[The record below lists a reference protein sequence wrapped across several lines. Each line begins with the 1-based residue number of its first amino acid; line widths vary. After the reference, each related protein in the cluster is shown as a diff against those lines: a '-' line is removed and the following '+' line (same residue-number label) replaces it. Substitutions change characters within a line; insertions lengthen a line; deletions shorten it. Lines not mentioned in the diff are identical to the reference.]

1 MRSRNHASPFCAR
14 RDHKHT
20 KGMNMKHTK
29 HKNMNV
35 AGRFLS
41 SGIARRLLT
50 VVLMLLIVGATLASC
65 GSGAQRKGLA
75 LTDGSPSHTEVN
87 KMSADDLNKLADEIY
102 NSADGAAIRE
112 KLVAA
117 MNGYE
122 HKWTDKE
129 NKGSLPE
136 GEAPISASEIAKLY
150 DKSVEL
156 TADEKAAL
164 EAEAEKR
171 VGYAVEALSA
181 MEIKDAFQY
190 KDKMNFAD
198 LSALVDSFKTSVVE
212 KADRDVLGV
221 VMHWIG
227 LAFGW
232 MTNTLGFGSFILGTV
247 YFAILVELLMFP
259 FSIPQQKNSRKQ
271 AMLRPKEMAI
281 RKKYAGRNDQA
292 TQQKVAQE
300 IQELYTREGFSP
312 MAGCL
317 PLLISLPVVMIL
329 YYIVIDPMQ
338 YMMGFSTSVQQALV
352 SFTETSRAAGGL
364 GETFSTST
372 GTIEVLSALRERIAA
387 GEGEA
392 IFAQMKEFSF
402 LTNAGDF
409 SSIMQSELSLA
420 NIPDFTIGPVN
431 FGLNPTF
438 DFTSINALLLL
449 VPVLTFTLY
458 FVSAKLNRKLSYQP
472 TTAQDQ
478 ATGCSN
484 KMMDITMPAMSAFFT
499 FVVPAAVG
507 LYWGFKS
514 ILGVL
519 KQLIM
524 SKIMPM
530 PQFTEA
536 DYKAAE
542 RELAGKDKEK
552 PKKKSGSKNP
562 NVRSL
567 HHIDDDEDYNTLP
580 PVETDA
586 DEVSPAE
593 EKPQRAEGKYAD
605 GVTLKDDDRGEK
617 KAKNTEDE
625 Q

>member
-1 MRSRNHASPFCAR
+1 
-14 RDHKHT
+14 
-20 KGMNMKHTK
+20 MKHTRNK
-29 HKNMNV
+29 KMNTR
-35 AGRFLS
+35 ARFLS
-41 SGIARRLLT
+41 SGIAKRLL
-50 VVLMLLIVGATLASC
+50 VAVLMLLIVGATLASC
-65 GSGAQRKGLA
+65 GNGAQRKGLA
-75 LTDGSPSHTEVN
+75 LTVGNPSHTEVN
-87 KMSADDLNKLADEIY
+87 KMTASELKQLADEIA
-102 NSADGAAIRE
+102 NNAEGAVIRE

-122 HKWTDKE
+122 HKWTEKE

-150 DKSVEL
+150 DSSVEL
-156 TADEKAAL
+156 TAEQKAAL
-164 EAEAEKR
+164 EAEAQKR
-171 VGYAVEALSA
+171 VGYAVDALSA
-181 MEIKDAFQY
+181 KEIKDAFQY

-198 LSALVDSFKTSVVE
+198 LRSIVDSFKTSVVE
-212 KADRDVLGV
+212 KADRDVLGT

-247 YFAILVELLMFP
+247 YFAILVEILMFP
-259 FSIPQQKNSRKQ
+259 FSIPQQRNSRKQ

-312 MAGCL
+312 MSGCL

-338 YMMGFSTSVQQALV
+338 YMMGFSTSAQQALV
-352 SFTETSRAAGGL
+352 TFTETSRAAGGL
-364 GETFSTST
+364 GATFSTSS
-372 GTIEVLSALRERIAA
+372 GTIEVLSFLRERIVA

-402 LTNAGDF
+402 LNNAGDF
-409 SSIMQSELSLA
+409 GTLMQNQLT
-420 NIPDFTIGPVN
+420 NIPNFSIGPVN

-438 DFTSINALLLL
+438 DFTTINALLLF
-449 VPVLTFTLY
+449 VPVVTFLLY
-458 FVSAKLNRKLSYQP
+458 FFSAKINRKLSYQP

-499 FVVPAAVG
+499 FLVPAAVG

-514 ILGVL
+514 VLGVV

-580 PVETDA
+580 PVETA
-586 DEVSPAE
+586 EDEVQPAE
-593 EKPQRAEGKYAD
+593 EKPQAAEGKYAD
-605 GVTLKDDDRGEK
+605 GVTLKDDSYSRPERK
-617 KAKNTEDE
+617 SKNNKDE

>member
-1 MRSRNHASPFCAR
+1 
-14 RDHKHT
+14 
-20 KGMNMKHTK
+20 MKHTRN
-29 HKNMNV
+29 KNMN
-35 AGRFLS
+35 ARRRFLS
-41 SGIARRLLT
+41 SGIAKRLL
-50 VVLMLLIVGATLASC
+50 VAVLMLLIVGATLASC
-65 GSGAQRKGLA
+65 GNGAQRKGLA
-75 LTDGSPSHTEVN
+75 LTVGSPSHTEVN
-87 KMSADDLNKLADEIY
+87 KMTASELKQLADEIG
-102 NSADGAAIRE
+102 NSSEGAVIRE

-122 HKWTDKE
+122 HKWTEKD

-136 GEAPISASEIAKLY
+136 GEAPISATEIAKLY
-150 DKSVEL
+150 DNEVEL
-156 TADEKAAL
+156 TADEKKAL
-164 EAEAEKR
+164 EAEAQKR
-171 VGYAVEALSA
+171 VGYAVDALA
-181 MEIKDAFQY
+181 DKDIKDAFQY

-198 LSALVDSFKTSVVE
+198 LVSIVDCFKTSVVE
-212 KADRDVLGV
+212 KADRDVIGV

-247 YFAILVELLMFP
+247 YFAILVEILMFP
-259 FSIPQQKNSRKQ
+259 FSLPQQRNSRKQ

-292 TQQKVAQE
+292 TQQKVSQE

-312 MAGCL
+312 MSGCL

-329 YYIVIDPMQ
+329 YYIVIAPMQ
-338 YMMGFSTSVQQALV
+338 YMMGFSTRAPQALV

-364 GETFSTST
+364 GATFSTSS
-372 GTIEVLSALRERIAA
+372 GTIEVLSFLRERIVA

-409 SSIMQSELSLA
+409 SSIMQSELTLA
-420 NIPDFTIGPVN
+420 NIPDFTVGPIN

-438 DFTSINALLLL
+438 DFTSINAVLLF
-449 VPVLTFTLY
+449 VPVLTFLLY
-458 FVSAKLNRKLSYQP
+458 FFSAKLNRKLSYQP

-499 FVVPAAVG
+499 FIVPAAVG

-542 RELAGKDKEK
+542 RELAGKDREK

-580 PVETDA
+580 PVETA
-586 DEVSPAE
+586 EDEAKPTE
-593 EKPQRAEGKYAD
+593 EKPQAAEGKYAD
-605 GVTLKDDDRGEK
+605 GVTLKDDSYSRPEK
-617 KAKNTEDE
+617 KSKKNNKDE